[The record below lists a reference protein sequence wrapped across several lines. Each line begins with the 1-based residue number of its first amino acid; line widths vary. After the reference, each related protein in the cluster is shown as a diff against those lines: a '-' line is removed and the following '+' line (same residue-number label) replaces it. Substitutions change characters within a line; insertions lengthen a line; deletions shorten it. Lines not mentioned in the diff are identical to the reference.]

1 MTETNTPR
9 YNSTEFLNTI
19 KDTKFNNLPDLDND
33 SKSSIKEYYNS
44 IEKHMKE
51 QKTLKCED
59 KLRSSSYYQSQSTKN
74 KNNNTK
80 KRQKEEEIKK
90 CRDLQQTEKTDKI
103 TLLKKIYNNLIK
115 YFKSKLSILIKLK
128 KPTEAQIDKIAEYI
142 TKIQII
148 YSQANCNVRLSL
160 KDFIIK
166 LITKMNTL
174 NKLYKLND
182 SYIEYIMYKKENAT
196 KVIKYLNKIVNFN
209 DNLASS
215 IEELPDCSSTQSS
228 VYATNHSSYRN
239 YNTSSRR
246 YGTSSYV

>member
-1 MTETNTPR
+1 MTETYILR
-9 YNSTEFLNTI
+9 YVSNDFLNTI
-19 KDTKFNNLPDLDND
+19 KEEKFNNLSDLDND
-33 SKSSIKEYYNS
+33 SKSSIKEYYKS

-51 QKTLKCED
+51 KKTLKCEEN
-59 KLRSSSYYQSQSTKN
+59 LSSSYYQSQSSKN
-74 KNNNTK
+74 KNNLTK
-80 KRQKEEEIKK
+80 KAKKEQEIKT
-90 CRDLQQTEKTDKI
+90 CRDLHQTEINNKPI
-103 TLLKKIYNNLIK
+103 LLKKIYNNLIK

-142 TKIQII
+142 SKIQSL
-148 YSQANCNVRLSL
+148 YVQANCNVRFS
-160 KDFIIK
+160 IK
-166 LITKMNTL
+166 ELIMDLINKMNKL

-209 DNLASS
+209 DNLASI
-215 IEELPDCSSTQSS
+215 IETLPECSSNQSGVS
-228 VYATNHSSYRN
+228 TTNHRN

>member
-1 MTETNTPR
+1 MTETYTSR
-9 YNSTEFLNTI
+9 YNSDEFLNTI
-19 KDTKFNNLPDLDND
+19 KDKKFNNLPDLDND

-51 QKTLKCED
+51 QKTLKCLEI
-59 KLRSSSYYQSQSTKN
+59 LNYSSHQSSKN

-80 KRQKEEEIKK
+80 KK
-90 CRDLQQTEKTDKI
+90 CRDLQRTENNDKT

-115 YFKSKLSILIKLK
+115 YFKAKLSILIKLK
-128 KPTEAQIDKIAEYI
+128 KPTEAQIEKIAEYI

-209 DNLASS
+209 DNLAIS

-228 VYATNHSSYRN
+228 VYTTNHMH
-239 YNTSSRR
+239 YNTSRR
-246 YGTSSYV
+246 YGTSSYI